1 MPQNKLSEE
10 ALGLMRRIVE
20 ANAWRQYLGV
30 NMLGHCLKM
39 MGDLEGK
46 RCVTREISACLDFYQ
61 ELENAYAEFGGVD
74 LDYAVRDRLLNVP
87 MPESRFELG
96 LCRLLTDRAQ
106 RIALSSYE
114 GSCCRVFADVA
125 ARHLDRP
132 ALVQAAERERMAE
145 FCSDE
150 AHRPRAQE
158 TFNRWLSISLLA
170 LGRPDSAGDLRAV
183 ELGLR
188 SKGSEALIAAFLA
201 EAKSLAETW
210 GLELP
215 SDERLPVEVSNR
227 LATRTQNGISE
238 AKPAVG
244 LQGS

>member
-1 MPQNKLSEE
+1 MPHNKLGEE

-30 NMLGHCLKM
+30 NILGHCLKM

-46 RCVTREISACLDFYQ
+46 RCVTREVGVCLDFYG
-61 ELENAYAEFGGVD
+61 ELDTAYTELGGHD

-106 RIALSSYE
+106 RIALTSYE
-114 GSCCRVFADVA
+114 GSRCAIFASVA
-125 ARHLDRP
+125 ARHLERP

-145 FCSDE
+145 FCTE
-150 AHRPRAQE
+150 PANRPRAQE
-158 TFNRWLSISLLA
+158 AFHRWLTISLLA
-170 LGRPDSAGDLRAV
+170 LGRPGSSGDRRAL

-188 SKGSEALIAAFLA
+188 SESSEALVVRYLDNMKQLI
-201 EAKSLAETW
+201 EDW
-210 GLELP
+210 GLEFP
-215 SDERLPVEVSNR
+215 SAENLPVELPEHLLER
-227 LATRTQNGISE
+227 I
-238 AKPAVG
+238 
-244 LQGS
+244 

>member
-1 MPQNKLSEE
+1 MPHNKLGEE

-39 MGDLEGK
+39 MGDLDGK
-46 RCVTREISACLDFYQ
+46 RCVTREIGVCLDFYA
-61 ELENAYAEFGGVD
+61 ELEGAYADLGGHD

-106 RIALSSYE
+106 RIALQSYE
-114 GSCCRVFADVA
+114 GSRCAVFASVA
-125 ARHLDRP
+125 ARHLERP
-132 ALVQAAERERMAE
+132 ALVQAAERERMGE
-145 FCSDE
+145 FCSD
-150 AHRPRAQE
+150 ASNRPRAQE
-158 TFNRWLSISLLA
+158 TFDRWLSISLLA
-170 LGRPDSAGDLRAV
+170 LGRPGSAGDLRAV

-188 SKGSEALIAAFLA
+188 SAGSEALVETFLA
-201 EAKSLAETW
+201 EMKALAESW

-215 SDERLPVEVSNR
+215 NAERLPVEVTSP
-227 LATRTQNGISE
+227 LV
-238 AKPAVG
+238 PAP
-244 LQGS
+244 

>member
-1 MPQNKLSEE
+1 MPHNKLGEE

-46 RCVTREISACLDFYQ
+46 RCVTREVAVCLDFYG
-61 ELENAYAEFGGVD
+61 ELEDAYLELGGHD

-106 RIALSSYE
+106 RIALQSYE
-114 GSCCRVFADVA
+114 GSRCAVFASVA
-125 ARHLDRP
+125 ARHLERP
-132 ALVQAAERERMAE
+132 ALVQAAERERMGQ
-145 FCSDE
+145 FCSD
-150 AHRPRAQE
+150 AANLPRAQE

-170 LGRPDSAGDLRAV
+170 LGRPGSAGDARALD
-183 ELGLR
+183 LGLR
-188 SKGSEALIAAFLA
+188 AKSSEELVEAFLTEMKA
-201 EAKSLAETW
+201 LAEGW
-210 GLELP
+210 GLVIP
-215 SDERLPVEVSNR
+215 SADLLPVEVPAR
-227 LATRTQNGISE
+227 LV
-238 AKPAVG
+238 PA
-244 LQGS
+244 S